1 MDMDNSVVVAV
12 GVGGISGINVNGKN
26 TIKNLKNVNFAVMGK
41 NG

>member
-26 TIKNLKNVNFAVMGK
+26 TIKNKKKLNFTVMDK